1 MASPREPGPTL
12 LSSERAPAG
21 ASELPPLLRLSAMNW
36 SAYGASQGSGEEHS
50 LFVGDLAGEVT
61 DIVLQESFRAYY
73 SSVRSAKVI
82 TDPVNGRSK
91 SYGFVRFSN
100 EEQRNRALK
109 EMGGMLISGKPI
121 RVSLATAKKGPA
133 AGGALAMAPIPGMS
147 PVAGLAGMG
156 LGQSS
161 DMDPTNTT
169 LFIGGL
175 TDPSVT
181 EDLLRAIFS
190 PYGPIIYTKIPAGKG
205 CGFVQFVHRTS
216 AEHAMNSMNQQPIG
230 SSIARISWGRSAS
243 KPGPA
248 TPYGPQ
254 GGTGSG
260 YPSYSGYPGY
270 GAGDPTQAYG
280 GYGAD
285 PYSAYAAFGGY
296 DAALQAYG
304 AAGSAAHSSNP
315 VSAAL
320 LPSNGTALGVPVS
333 GTSQSPFVYDPLAQI
348 NVEDLNK
355 AFLERQRASLLGS
368 MYNLR

>member
-1 MASPREPGPTL
+1 
-12 LSSERAPAG
+12 
-21 ASELPPLLRLSAMNW
+21 MNW
-36 SAYGASQGSGEEHS
+36 TSYGASQGSGEEHS
-50 LFVGDLAGEVT
+50 LFVGDLAAEVT
-61 DIVLQESFRAYY
+61 DIILQESFRAYY

-133 AGGALAMAPIPGMS
+133 AGGALGIPPIPGM
-147 PVAGLAGMG
+147 PPAAALASVG
-156 LGQSS
+156 LGQGQSSS

-216 AEHAMNSMNQQPIG
+216 AEHAMTSMNQQPIG
-230 SSIARISWGRSAS
+230 SSIARISWGRSAN
-243 KPGPA
+243 KPSPT
-248 TPYGPQ
+248 TPYAAQ
-254 GGTGSG
+254 GAGSA
-260 YPSYSGYPGY
+260 YTYAGYPGY
-270 GAGDPTQAYG
+270 GTPDASQAYS

-304 AAGSAAHSSNP
+304 AAGAAAHTNAASS
-315 VSAAL
+315 V
-320 LPSNGTALGVPVS
+320 LPTNGTALGLPVS

-348 NVEDLNK
+348 NIEDLNK